1 LGKSIKI
8 GNILINKRVLSAF
21 IICSILIF
29 AGAVRI
35 LSYLRGSF
43 VSQIIGDTFL
53 QCLAYQPESYF
64 NVSFFKILA
73 TPSVIACIY
82 FLFRGL
88 NGKYDDVS
96 RLKIIDEWRKVNF
109 NSGIFRFWLVL
120 MISLCWIPIEV
131 IKFNFKDTFYPY
143 SKLENPVTNSIV
155 LAAGGIL
162 CYFLMKYLPFN
173 KLITK
178 LK

>member
-1 LGKSIKI
+1 MGKSIKI

-53 QCLAYQPESYF
+53 QCFAYQPESYF

-88 NGKYDDVS
+88 NEKYI
-96 RLKIIDEWRKVNF
+96 LKR
-109 NSGIFRFWLVL
+109 
-120 MISLCWIPIEV
+120 MMH
-131 IKFNFKDTFYPY
+131 
-143 SKLENPVTNSIV
+143 SKLPTIITNRPKQPYRAPISQA
-155 LAAGGIL
+155 LL
-162 CYFLMKYLPFN
+162 SN
-173 KLITK
+173 EKLRS
-178 LK
+178 LWQPLSC